1 MIILINNIPV
11 RTKYGATI
19 ELKFG
24 NPLFGQ
30 DEGAYSLNITCPKK
44 YNEEIFGILPCVG
57 DIPAQKDF
65 DAEVIVMDRHLFGK
79 AVITEVSSHEIAFQL
94 LLGRKASYAVEDLEK
109 IYINELE
116 IGRYPDLTTDEI
128 TPTEAWGMDN
138 THHLYRQCVAFP
150 WVNTESG
157 NIQNRVTKMGNEWK
171 WHEDTRYL
179 SWQPFIVPV
188 VEAVLRAIGYDT
200 DLDNL
205 KASRFASVII
215 CNTLPAAW
223 DIKDFS
229 KMLPHWSVM
238 EFIEHFENFTGGLF
252 DFDHTHKKV
261 KFNFISGMEDNAGEI
276 PVSDIEDDYKTSYID
291 DASECKY
298 VGEVKYL
305 FSNGNHQMSEYY
317 SCQWFIDQF
326 AKYAT
331 LYHNPIGL
339 FDDLKEL
346 LIQKQSNVLNIPRS
360 PAGRFDNLPAI
371 HQLYKT
377 VHPEAYWC
385 LKSCNKTCI
394 GKHNGG
400 VYENDY
406 EISLRP
412 VQLNAFPSESNE
424 REDSNNVT
432 LEIIPVCIDETDTE
446 NGLCMFLSPGTLDN
460 ESGSG
465 AFDIR
470 DFDYESYRERM
481 KEEWETSLPQPLMAR
496 MLQQNK
502 ENSQEFYSN
511 IFVGV
516 APTSGEWLRKDVT
529 PIRPI
534 INEYEL
540 TEWGD
545 YIIST
550 QLQPN
555 YTHRA
560 KRAIYPNYKYTFKW
574 CSRTVP
580 DIMSSFF
587 IRGHEYVC
595 SSLSI
600 TDSQKEDIMLKG
612 DFYRVRR

>member
-1 MIILINNIPV
+1 M
-11 RTKYGATI
+11 
-19 ELKFG
+19 
-24 NPLFGQ
+24 
-30 DEGAYSLNITCPKK
+30 
-44 YNEEIFGILPCVG
+44 
-57 DIPAQKDF
+57 
-65 DAEVIVMDRHLFGK
+65 
-79 AVITEVSSHEIAFQL
+79 
-94 LLGRKASYAVEDLEK
+94 
-109 IYINELE
+109 
-116 IGRYPDLTTDEI
+116 
-128 TPTEAWGMDN
+128 
-138 THHLYRQCVAFP
+138 
-150 WVNTESG
+150 
-157 NIQNRVTKMGNEWK
+157 
-171 WHEDTRYL
+171 
-179 SWQPFIVPV
+179 
-188 VEAVLRAIGYDT
+188 
-200 DLDNL
+200 
-205 KASRFASVII
+205 
-215 CNTLPAAW
+215 
-223 DIKDFS
+223 
-229 KMLPHWSVM
+229 
-238 EFIEHFENFTGGLF
+238 
-252 DFDHTHKKV
+252 
-261 KFNFISGMEDNAGEI
+261 
-276 PVSDIEDDYKTSYID
+276 
-291 DASECKY
+291 
-298 VGEVKYL
+298 
-305 FSNGNHQMSEYY
+305 
-317 SCQWFIDQF
+317 
-326 AKYAT
+326 
-331 LYHNPIGL
+331 
-339 FDDLKEL
+339 
-346 LIQKQSNVLNIPRS
+346 
-360 PAGRFDNLPAI
+360 
-371 HQLYKT
+371 
-377 VHPEAYWC
+377 HPEAYWC

-529 PIRPI
+529 PIRPL

-550 QLQPN
+550 QLQPK

-580 DIMSSFF
+580 DIMSRFF